1 MTKLVLLNYNFNKIK
16 SHKVVISLFQNWTKE
31 HILSIN
37 IFTKEFMLLYFVFI
51 TIFYLFTCFYKLN
64 RLK

>member
-31 HILSIN
+31 HILSII

-51 TIFYLFTCFYKLN
+51 KKEQY
-64 RLK
+64 